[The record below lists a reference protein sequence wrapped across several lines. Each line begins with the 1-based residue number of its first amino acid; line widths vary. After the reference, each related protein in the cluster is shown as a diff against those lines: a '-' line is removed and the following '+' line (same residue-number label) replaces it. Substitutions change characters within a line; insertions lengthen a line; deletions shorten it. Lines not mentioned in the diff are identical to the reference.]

1 MHWQLSKA
9 LPTNTQRVK
18 EAEMK
23 KTYMLPVAEISPLEI
38 NDMITASDDQ
48 PWAEDLDWE
57 LYN

>member
-1 MHWQLSKA
+1 
-9 LPTNTQRVK
+9 
-18 EAEMK
+18 MK

-38 NDMITASDDQ
+38 NDVITVSGDDQ

>member
-1 MHWQLSKA
+1 
-9 LPTNTQRVK
+9 
-18 EAEMK
+18 MK
-23 KTYMLPVAEISPLEI
+23 KTYMLPVAEFSPLEI

>member
-1 MHWQLSKA
+1 
-9 LPTNTQRVK
+9 
-18 EAEMK
+18 MK

-48 PWAEDLDWE
+48 PWAEDLVWE